1 MSIATN
7 RIALWASAFATL
19 FVVGALYWQTL
30 RFGFIWD
37 DIQIVY
43 GRVDYHSPARWLEAV
58 RQPLDFSPNYFRP
71 LALSSL
77 LVQIWIWR
85 DNPAPFHF
93 VNVLLHLLNT
103 ILVIALA
110 LRILAGRWYGALV
123 GALYGI
129 HPALV
134 ESVAFISS
142 RYDLT
147 ATLFMLLGLLL
158 SERWDGKARAAGVG
172 IAFLLA
178 LLCKEMVLTF
188 PAVLLLWQIARQDGG
203 SVRDRLRHLIRTEKG
218 LYLTLG
224 AAMLGY
230 FAIRYVALG
239 YLFTSPDEGAQIPA
253 GAPIQHLLL
262 VGRTLA
268 TLIQLTL
275 FPFFRITP
283 VHDSVLPV
291 PVGDGWAW
299 VQLAVAGAVL
309 MGVIWLIQRH
319 PQAGWMLAAG
329 LVSLAPVLNL
339 RPLEFVPG
347 VYTAERFLTFP
358 LALFLM
364 GLAVAVQRFG
374 VGAPRARVRASGTA
388 ALTVLWGA
396 ALLVKTALTLPNW
409 RDSETFWTWVSQ
421 ASPNSPIG
429 YANLADV
436 YNNSGRFAE
445 ALELGAKAIQVDP
458 HNGTGYVNRGFA
470 RLNLGDMEGAFEDF
484 HRAVKLSPNNLIAW
498 NNLAMSYLTQGKLDK
513 AEQIVRQHMRGK
525 PPRFMAH
532 QLLGLISLR
541 RLRPD
546 LAELEFQKAYGE
558 LVRPQGM
565 APDVELRRL
574 RNASPWIEASE
585 YWMLQGDLVLAE
597 KLLQT
602 AAQRNPDKVAYRIA
616 LARLRILQN
625 RKVEAR
631 ALLQDL
637 VEAGYENQEVRNL
650 LIEARKQK

>member
-147 ATLFMLLGLLL
+147 ATLFMLLGL
-158 SERWDGKARAAGVG
+158 
-172 IAFLLA
+172 
-178 LLCKEMVLTF
+178 
-188 PAVLLLWQIARQDGG
+188 
-203 SVRDRLRHLIRTEKG
+203 
-218 LYLTLG
+218 
-224 AAMLGY
+224 
-230 FAIRYVALG
+230 
-239 YLFTSPDEGAQIPA
+239 
-253 GAPIQHLLL
+253 
-262 VGRTLA
+262 
-268 TLIQLTL
+268 
-275 FPFFRITP
+275 
-283 VHDSVLPV
+283 
-291 PVGDGWAW
+291 
-299 VQLAVAGAVL
+299 
-309 MGVIWLIQRH
+309 
-319 PQAGWMLAAG
+319 
-329 LVSLAPVLNL
+329 
-339 RPLEFVPG
+339 
-347 VYTAERFLTFP
+347 
-358 LALFLM
+358 
-364 GLAVAVQRFG
+364 
-374 VGAPRARVRASGTA
+374 
-388 ALTVLWGA
+388 
-396 ALLVKTALTLPNW
+396 
-409 RDSETFWTWVSQ
+409 
-421 ASPNSPIG
+421 
-429 YANLADV
+429 
-436 YNNSGRFAE
+436 
-445 ALELGAKAIQVDP
+445 
-458 HNGTGYVNRGFA
+458 
-470 RLNLGDMEGAFEDF
+470 
-484 HRAVKLSPNNLIAW
+484 
-498 NNLAMSYLTQGKLDK
+498 
-513 AEQIVRQHMRGK
+513 
-525 PPRFMAH
+525 
-532 QLLGLISLR
+532 ISLR

-546 LAELEFQKAYGE
+546 LAELEFQKAYRE

-574 RNASPWIEASE
+574 RNASPWIEAAE